1 MIAVPETPV
10 IKKLAAEKQ
19 ITFTSDSDLLN
30 NKDIKKIVLDNL
42 ADIAKTN
49 KLSGLEKIKAIYLT
63 SDPFSIENDI
73 LTPTMKIKRNI
84 AAKVYTEQIDAM
96 YKSLTETAA
105 WKINWLYIYL
115 NIWCLLLL
123 LIIIPLILIW
133 NTSTLT
139 SLPS

>member
-19 ITFTSDSDLLN
+19 IAYTNDSDLFN
-30 NKDIKKIVLDNL
+30 NNDIKKIVLDNL
-42 ADIAKTN
+42 TDLAKTN

-84 AAKVYTEQIDAM
+84 AAKVYAE
-96 YKSLTETAA
+96 
-105 WKINWLYIYL
+105 
-115 NIWCLLLL
+115 
-123 LIIIPLILIW
+123 
-133 NTSTLT
+133 
-139 SLPS
+139 

>member
-10 IKKLAAEKQ
+10 IKKLAEEKK
-19 ITFTSDSDLLN
+19 IVFTSDSDLFN

-42 ADIAKTN
+42 TDLAKTN

-84 AAKVYTEQIDAM
+84 AAKVYDEQIKEM
-96 YKSLTETAA
+96 YKSLTETTA
-105 WKINWLYIYL
+105 
-115 NIWCLLLL
+115 
-123 LIIIPLILIW
+123 
-133 NTSTLT
+133 
-139 SLPS
+139 

>member
-19 ITFTSDSDLLN
+19 ITFTSDSDLFN

-42 ADIAKTN
+42 ADLAKTN

-84 AAKVYTEQIDAM
+84 AAKVYAEQIDAM

-105 WKINWLYIYL
+105 
-115 NIWCLLLL
+115 
-123 LIIIPLILIW
+123 
-133 NTSTLT
+133 
-139 SLPS
+139 